1 MHDALDLVVGYVE
14 TEPTRARRLIE
25 THSTLLQAAAV
36 RYSLSLP
43 RILLEEIGVAVNDLD
58 SDALDMLC
66 DNELRP
72 AFGRRHLDL
81 IRLVA
86 IIS

>member
-1 MHDALDLVVGYVE
+1 MHDTLDLVVGYVE
-14 TEPTRARRLIE
+14 TEPTRVRRLIE

-36 RYSLSLP
+36 RYSDLSLA

-72 AFGRRHLDL
+72 APG
-81 IRLVA
+81 IRPP
-86 IIS
+86 SPT